1 MRAPQPGETVH
12 LLCKKCQHTF
22 TGPCP
27 HGLGIGLITEKMK
40 DDTKCPQCGSK
51 KLVLSPWIMY

>member
-1 MRAPQPGETVH
+1 MRAPQPGENVL

-27 HGLGIGLITEKMK
+27 NRLGIGFIIEKMK
-40 DDTKCPQCGSK
+40 DEPKCPKCGSK
-51 KLVLSPWIMY
+51 KLVLSPWVNY